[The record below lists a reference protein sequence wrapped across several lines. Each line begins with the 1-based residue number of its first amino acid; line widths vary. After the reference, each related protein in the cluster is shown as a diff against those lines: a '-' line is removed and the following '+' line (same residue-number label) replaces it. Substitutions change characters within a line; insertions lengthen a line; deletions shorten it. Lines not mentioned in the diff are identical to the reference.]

1 MIMRIR
7 EVHRPTGRGVSVMP
21 PRKQAGRTRKQERG
35 RGESGEHCIIVF
47 GFIYILFIVIREC
60 VVRVYTYDMGAMHA
74 INLFYPFSVE
84 FCDTTFYRRVRLT
97 AEELVM
103 RLVRIHHI
111 HLLPRLPLHYLYR
124 PLGPLAQ
131 LFP

>member
-1 MIMRIR
+1 MNTQAR
-7 EVHRPTGRGVSVMP
+7 EGQGGVW
-21 PRKQAGRTRKQERG
+21 RTY
-35 RGESGEHCIIVF
+35 IIVF

-74 INLFYPFSVE
+74 INLFYSFSVE

-97 AEELVM
+97 TKEMVM
-103 RLVRIHHI
+103 RLVRTHHL

-131 LFP
+131 LLP